1 MKLLLTSAGI
11 ENKSIAQALIRLVGK
26 CPHEVKIGFIPTA
39 ANVEKGNKDW
49 FINQLTQLQNFG
61 FTWIDVVDISASG
74 VDFKHRLEHVDVIYV
89 SGGNTFHLLDQVRKN
104 GFDVWLEQVL
114 ATKVYVGASAG
125 SILATPSIAIA
136 SIDDGDE
143 NLLNLIDLTALA
155 LVDFEVSPHMSTHVS
170 VEANDSYA
178 KTISNM
184 LYAIDDNTAIAVDG
198 DVIEII
204 SEGQWRKY

>member
-1 MKLLLTSAGI
+1 MQKKEIKTS
-11 ENKSIAQALIRLVGK
+11 
-26 CPHEVKIGFIPTA
+26 FIPTA

-49 FINQLTQLQNFG
+49 FIYQFTQLQNFG
-61 FTWIDVVDISASG
+61 FTWIDVVDISAPG

-89 SGGNTFHLLDQVRKN
+89 SGGNTFHLLDQVRKT
-104 GFDVWLEQVL
+104 GFDVWLEQAL
-114 ATKVYVGASAG
+114 ATKVYVGVSAG
-125 SILATPSIAIA
+125 SILATPSIA

-143 NLLNLIDLTALA
+143 NFLDLIDLTALA

-204 SEGQWRKY
+204 SEGEWRKY